1 MKKKVHWDALEA
13 EIFVEKTEDLIRVDS
28 LGFMDPINTLSASQ
42 ISEQPLL

>member
-28 LGFMDPINTLSASQ
+28 GVHGPH
-42 ISEQPLL
+42 